1 MESYNFWQDFFDTYQ
16 SLLDW
21 MKALWLIVPP
31 AFLLGLIALVMRY
44 RLAAKRATDP
54 ETGSLAYSV
63 FSDENGI
70 LRVYTHDGADLLAL
84 ERSEAAVLSL
94 PGAQPARWPNNPPR
108 TSEAVRRGGSR
119 PVAYNPKRSRWHGCP
134 PL

>member
-16 SLLDW
+16 SLSDW

-44 RLAAKRATDP
+44 RLAAKRAIEPDA
-54 ETGSLAYSV
+54 GSLAYSV

-70 LRVYTHDGADLLAL
+70 LRIYTHDGADPLAL
-84 ERSEAAVLSL
+84 ER
-94 PGAQPARWPNNPPR
+94 
-108 TSEAVRRGGSR
+108 SEAVRRGGSR